1 MIDKKCKTCGTT
13 LSTFYNTSYLGC
25 PDCYKYFRSEIIGA
39 IGKIQGGARHHGK
52 RPKLSF
58 EDRELLNDYKAY
70 VAEKDRAGTEGRFS
84 DMAKLNKII
93 ADLGEEL
100 KRRGLL

>member
-1 MIDKKCKTCGTT
+1 MDKQCKSCGTK
-13 LSTFYNTSYLGC
+13 LSQFYNTGYLGC
-25 PDCYKYFRSEIIGA
+25 SDCYKYFRSEILGA
-39 IGKIQGGARHHGK
+39 IGKIQGGAKHRGK

-58 EDRELLNDYKAY
+58 EDRELLNDYRAY
-70 VAEKDRAGTEGRFS
+70 VAEKDKAGTEGRFG

-100 KRRGLL
+100 KRRGLI